1 MFYCI
6 FIFPESFMISHILRV
21 LRYEDFSSDPYNKTK
36 ELFDFIGFRITP
48 SVKEFLDTHTTQ
60 NLGDVSSTYRDSRTA
75 PYHWKQDL
83 PFETVIDIQSGC
95 TEAMDLWGYR
105 KYRHLREV
113 EKLDSVLPL
122 NLTKS
127 YK

>member
-1 MFYCI
+1 MFHI
-6 FIFPESFMISHILRV
+6 FRV

-75 PYHWKQDL
+75 PYHWKRDL

-105 KYRHLREV
+105 KYRHLREI
-113 EKLDSVLPL
+113 EKLHSVLPL
-122 NLTKS
+122 NLTKA